1 MPITPITP
9 TGPSAP
15 NTLTPDAAGTIS
27 APNTLSADA
36 AGTVAAPNT
45 LSADAAGTIAA
56 PNTLSADSAGTI
68 AAPNTLSA
76 DAAGT
81 VAVPNTLSADAAG
94 TVAVPNTLTADAVGT
109 IAVPATLA
117 SVTPAA
123 LPRTLTP
130 LVDLNFSDG
139 LHSQSGTPKSFADVL
154 TFTRASSASFINRAI
169 KATGGYNYFVD
180 NALTNV
186 LRVEYDYQTGENLGA
201 LIEGPSTNLA
211 LYSEQLDNAAWTAQ
225 DGATVTANVIVS
237 PDLTITADK
246 IDFSTNID
254 GIVAQSVAATA
265 SPTGTFTFSVWL
277 KADSPQVIII
287 RIGNNINSQS
297 TINVTTDW
305 KKFEVTGTGTGS
317 QSVSS
322 PQLRNSSASAKTVYA
337 WGAQYEEL
345 PFATSYIK
353 TESVA
358 VSRSSDNLSLL
369 AAGNF
374 NVSEYTLNV
383 KGNNSANSINQV
395 FVSIQSSNDRLT
407 ILGGG
412 NTSYIY
418 QIIAGAVTRLQFGSA
433 TTETVDITTTFKDG
447 NQVAF
452 LNGLSYGQT
461 ATGTLPAPTEFSLGR
476 TGYNSEP
483 LYGHISRLITYEK
496 ALTAQEIS
504 LL

>member
-1 MPITPITP
+1 MPITPNTP

-15 NTLTPDAAGTIS
+15 NTLTPD
-27 APNTLSADA
+27 
-36 AGTVAAPNT
+36 
-45 LSADAAGTIAA
+45 
-56 PNTLSADSAGTI
+56 SAGTI
-68 AAPNTLSA
+68 AAPNTLTPDSAGTIVAPNTLNA

-81 VAVPNTLSADAAG
+81 IAAPNTLSADAAG

-109 IAVPATLA
+109 IAAPVTLP

-130 LVDLNFSDG
+130 LVDLNFADG
-139 LHSQSGTPKSFADVL
+139 LYSQSGTPKSFADVL
-154 TFTRASSASFINRAI
+154 TFTRASSATFINRI
-169 KATGGYNYFVD
+169 VKATGGYNYFVD

-225 DGATVTANVIVS
+225 DGAAVTANAIVS
-237 PDLTITADK
+237 PDLTTSADK

-265 SPTGTFTFSVWL
+265 SPTGTFTFSIWL

-353 TESVA
+353 TEGAA
-358 VSRSSDNLSLL
+358 VSRSSDDLSLS

-374 NVSEYTLNV
+374 NPNEYSLTIDFNHKLNNNIV
-383 KGNNSANSINQV
+383 AYLYSINDNSVLNRIINLINVNNSLKV
-395 FVSIQSSNDRLT
+395 FSSAAGVSTTFDGGQ
-407 ILGGG
+407 ILDDKK
-412 NTSYIY
+412 NT
-418 QIIAGAVTRLQFGSA
+418 V
-433 TTETVDITTTFKDG
+433 VTTFKNNNLEG
-447 NQVAF
+447 F
-452 LNGLSYGQT
+452 LNGTSIGSNSV
-461 ATGTLPAPTEFSLGR
+461 PAVQSAAMLDINIGGR
-476 TGYNSEP
+476 YDNIENIN
-483 LYGHISRLITYEK
+483 GHISRFTTYDK

>member
-36 AGTVAAPNT
+36 AGTISAPNT

-56 PNTLSADSAGTI
+56 PNTLSAD
-68 AAPNTLSA
+68 
-76 DAAGT
+76 AAGT
-81 VAVPNTLSADAAG
+81 VV
-94 TVAVPNTLTADAVGT
+94 VPNTLTADAAGT

-139 LHSQSGTPKSFADVL
+139 LYSQSGTPKSFADVL

-180 NALTNV
+180 NALSNV

-237 PDLTITADK
+237 PDLTTTADK

-305 KKFEVTGTGTGS
+305 KRFEVTGTGTGS

-337 WGAQYEEL
+337 WGAQYEET
-345 PFATSYIK
+345 PISTSYIK
-353 TESVA
+353 TEGST
-358 VSRSSDNLSLL
+358 VSRSKDDLENQTLSIPKANELKTIHL
-369 AAGNF
+369 ELNMIKPVNSNSKLFMTNETQHFAEVLTNEYANYYAGGS
-374 NVSEYTLNV
+374 V
-383 KGNNSANSINQV
+383 ING
-395 FVSIQSSNDRLT
+395 S
-407 ILGGG
+407 LGGG
-412 NTSYIY
+412 
-418 QIIAGAVTRLQFGSA
+418 VTISNIKKLDFVTDTIGG
-433 TTETVDITTTFKDG
+433 TVKNYENGTVK
-447 NQVAF
+447 NSVAF
-452 LNGLSYGQT
+452 AAG
-461 ATGTLPAPTEFSLGR
+461 TGTLTKFVIGASATNNQHL
-476 TGYNSEP
+476 N
-483 LYGHISRLITYEK
+483 GHISRFTTYDK

>member
-1 MPITPITP
+1 M
-9 TGPSAP
+9 P
-15 NTLTPDAAGTIS
+15 NTLTPD
-27 APNTLSADA
+27 
-36 AGTVAAPNT
+36 
-45 LSADAAGTIAA
+45 
-56 PNTLSADSAGTI
+56 SAGTI
-68 AAPNTLSA
+68 
-76 DAAGT
+76 
-81 VAVPNTLSADAAG
+81 AVPNTLSADAAG

-109 IAVPATLA
+109 IAAPVTLP

-130 LVDLNFSDG
+130 LVDLNFADG
-139 LHSQSGTPKSFADVL
+139 LYSQSGTPKSFADVL
-154 TFTRASSASFINRAI
+154 TFTRASSATFINRAI

-225 DGATVTANVIVS
+225 DGAAVTANAIVS
-237 PDLTITADK
+237 PDLTTTADK
-246 IDFSTNID
+246 IDFSTDIN

-265 SPTGTFTFSVWL
+265 SPTGTFTFSIWL

-317 QSVSS
+317 QSLSS

-337 WGAQYEEL
+337 WGAQYEET
-345 PFATSYIK
+345 PISTSYIK
-353 TESVA
+353 TESAA
-358 VSRSSDNLSLL
+358 VSRSKDDLQNQTLSIPKANESKTIHL
-369 AAGNF
+369 
-374 NVSEYTLNV
+374 ELNMI
-383 KGNNSANSINQV
+383 KPANSNAKLFMTNEAQHFAEVLTNEYANYYAGGSIING
-395 FVSIQSSNDRLT
+395 S
-407 ILGGG
+407 LGGG
-412 NTSYIY
+412 
-418 QIIAGAVTRLQFGSA
+418 VTISNIKKLDFVTDTIDG
-433 TTETVDITTTFKDG
+433 TVKNYENGTVK
-447 NQVAF
+447 NSVAF
-452 LNGLSYGQT
+452 T
-461 ATGTLPAPTEFSLGR
+461 AGTGTLTKFVIGASASNNQHL
-476 TGYNSEP
+476 N
-483 LYGHISRLITYEK
+483 GHISRFTTYDK